1 MHHTHICIV
10 ARLMRIA
17 DRAMLFA
24 TLLLIVAG
32 CDQLNG
38 RSENRK
44 GNNFFRDQKFVDAV
58 AAYQVAIKTVDDP
71 TIHYNLAL
79 AYSKVFHPGSDQ
91 DVLLDQTSNEACS
104 AIPGVKTVEKQVCI
118 KNDPKKDD
126 KRFPDC
132 DEKNGCPSSAT
143 CTKAKLCSI
152 ENAKLADLA
161 TENFA
166 IWMKTHPQDNDTRA
180 LMTQT
185 WIDSSQY
192 KKALDYWE
200 ALDKAKPNDPQIM
213 GSLAGINL
221 KANDWRKSIEWY
233 GKLAAVATEPSAK
246 VAAYQFIGNVAWSK
260 LNSKTLTREDSVELA
275 DRGIGALQHASELQP
290 DNPKPIGLMASIN
303 NFRGLAQG
311 PAWASLV
318 DRTIAQDLQHT
329 SHVLNMKAKAAA
341 GGSTPPTTPTT
352 PPAAPPTGA
361 NNTTPPKTGG

>member
-1 MHHTHICIV
+1 MHHTQVCIV

-24 TLLLIVAG
+24 TLLLVVTTAAG

-58 AAYQVAIKTVDDP
+58 AAYQTAIKTVDEP

-79 AYSKVFHPGSDQ
+79 AYSKVFHPGSDI
-91 DVLLDQTSNEACS
+91 DVLLDQVGSDACS
-104 AIPGVKTVEKQVCI
+104 VIPGVKQVDKQVCI
-118 KNDPKKDD
+118 KKDSKKDD
-126 KRFPDC
+126 KHYVDC
-132 DEKNGCPSSAT
+132 DEKNVCPSSAT
-143 CTKAKLCSI
+143 CTKAKLCTI
-152 ENAKLADLA
+152 ENNKLADLA

-166 IWMKTHPQDNDTRA
+166 IWMKSHPADSDTRA

-192 KKALDYWE
+192 KKALEYWE
-200 ALDKAKPNDPQIM
+200 GLDKAKPNDPQII

-233 GKLAAVATEPSAK
+233 LKLAAVATDPSAK
-246 VAAYQFIGNVAWSK
+246 AAAYQFIGNVAWSK

-275 DRGIGALQHASELQP
+275 DRGIGALQHASALQP
-290 DNPKPIGLMASIN
+290 DNPKPYGLMGSIN
-303 NFRGLAQG
+303 NFRGQAQG
-311 PAWASLV
+311 ASWASSI
-318 DRTIAQDLQHT
+318 DRANAQDLQHT
-329 SHVLNMKAKAAA
+329 SHVLNVKAKAAA
-341 GGSTPPTTPTT
+341 GATTPSPIPAPAAGTNP
-352 PPAAPPTGA
+352 PPAG
-361 NNTTPPKTGG
+361 KTGG

>member
-1 MHHTHICIV
+1 MHHTQVCIV

-24 TLLLIVAG
+24 TLLLVVAG

-58 AAYQVAIKTVDDP
+58 AAYQTAIKTVDDP

-79 AYSKVFHPGSDQ
+79 AYSKVFHPGSDI
-91 DVLLDQTSNEACS
+91 DVLLDQVGSDACS
-104 AIPGVKTVEKQVCI
+104 VIPGVKQIDKQVCI
-118 KNDPKKDD
+118 KNDSKKDD
-126 KRFPDC
+126 KHYTDC
-132 DEKNGCPSSAT
+132 DEKNVCPSSAT

-152 ENAKLADLA
+152 ENGKLADLA
-161 TENFA
+161 TENFG
-166 IWMKTHPQDNDTRA
+166 IWMKAHPSDNDTRA
-180 LMTQT
+180 LMTQA

-200 ALDKAKPNDPQIM
+200 ALDKAKPNDPEIM

-233 GKLAAVATEPSAK
+233 GKLAGVATEASAK

-260 LNSKTLTREDSVELA
+260 LNSKTLTREESVELA

-290 DNPKPIGLMASIN
+290 ENPKPYGLMASIN
-303 NFRGLAQG
+303 NFRGQAQG
-311 PAWASLV
+311 SSWASAI
-318 DRTIAQDLQHT
+318 DRATAQDLQHT
-329 SHVLNMKAKAAA
+329 SHVLNVKAKAAA
-341 GGSTPPTTPTT
+341 GATPSPTPVPAAGTN
-352 PPAAPPTGA
+352 PPAG
-361 NNTTPPKTGG
+361 KTGG